1 MFDFDLNAVIFSAP
15 EHSQSL
21 AEFFE
26 NFEPYSIQEE
36 PQVEYETQ
44 VVETCCSL
52 FSKST
57 PEPVALVGEYQL
69 PFPPNPPPWAS
80 LIEIIG
86 VFSHSTPQPVAQLGD
101 FQLQFLPTPLP
112 WVSEPLAP
120 VPAAS
125 ADPVPSNSASAT
137 QVSEP
142 RLASS
147 CREERFSKRQK
158 NNIAVK
164 KWRDKAKAEH
174 RRNADKLSTT
184 PAIVERIRCLLK
196 RINLDAD
203 NFIVLNDLH
212 ECCDQAPAEKNGS
225 ASANETISL
234 WRSVGKRPRWS
245 TGETPRSCQRF
256 RA

>member
-15 EHSQSL
+15 EHSQPL

-69 PFPPNPPPWAS
+69 PFPPNPPPLAS

-86 VFSHSTPQPVAQLGD
+86 AFSHSTPQPVAQLGD
-101 FQLQFLPTPLP
+101 FQLPFLPTPL
-112 WVSEPLAP
+112 
-120 VPAAS
+120 PAAS

-147 CREERFSKRQK
+147 CREERFSKR
-158 NNIAVK
+158 
-164 KWRDKAKAEH
+164 
-174 RRNADKLSTT
+174 
-184 PAIVERIRCLLK
+184 
-196 RINLDAD
+196 
-203 NFIVLNDLH
+203 
-212 ECCDQAPAEKNGS
+212 
-225 ASANETISL
+225 
-234 WRSVGKRPRWS
+234 
-245 TGETPRSCQRF
+245 
-256 RA
+256 